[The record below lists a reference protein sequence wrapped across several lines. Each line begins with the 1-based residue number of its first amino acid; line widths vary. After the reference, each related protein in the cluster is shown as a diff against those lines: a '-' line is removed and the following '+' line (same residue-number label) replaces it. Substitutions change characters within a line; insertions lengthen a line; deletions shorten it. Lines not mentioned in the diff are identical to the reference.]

1 MNQPRWD
8 RRLLLVSMLS
18 ALAFLSVCSK
28 SSFLYP
34 MNDWVDVQCFFTMGR
49 SIWDGLVP
57 YRDLYEQKGPVL
69 YFAFALASLISSHS
83 FLGVFLLEVVCF
95 GLFLYFSGMIV
106 RLYFSK
112 SSIVYTI
119 IVILAALIPV
129 SPAFAHGSGVEE
141 LCLFMLVYSLYTVL
155 SAMKQERALT
165 FREAF
170 CNGMA
175 AAAVLLSKF
184 TILGFYIGLAV
195 FVVFWYCSCR
205 YRLPV
210 LLATIGQFLLGVA
223 ALCFPFFLYFLFA
236 GALDDLFTV
245 YFYNN
250 LFLYPTEVTGSRQE
264 MISKCLSSTLSVNKS
279 YAWLLYLGAFLPVCD
294 LPKNWRHLFL
304 GMLTFGG
311 LVVGTYWGG
320 RGYTYYGLIL
330 SAFSV
335 FGLITAVR
343 VIQLFPCSHWFQG
356 VFRKIPFSRIILSV
370 LTFTMLLSY
379 CYRNS
384 SNTYLMQYDK
394 EELPAYRFAA
404 TINQT
409 YKAKILNYGFLD
421 GGFYYASDTIPSCEF
436 FCTLNINAPDM
447 WQTQRECVEQGKV
460 EFVITRYY
468 TLDRYI
474 ANCNNYQLI
483 DEVTFPFEGI
493 DFTYYLYKRI
503 PY

>member
-1 MNQPRWD
+1 MNHPRWD

-69 YFAFALASLISSHS
+69 YFAYALAALISSHS
-83 FLGVFLLEVVCF
+83 FIGVFLLEVVCF
-95 GLFLYFSGMIV
+95 GLFLYFSGLIA
-106 RLYFSK
+106 RLYFS
-112 SSIVYTI
+112 SDWIVSAI
-119 IVILAALIPV
+119 IVALAALIPV

-141 LCLFMLVYSLYTVL
+141 LSLFMLVYSLYTVL
-155 SAMKQERALT
+155 SALKQERVLS

-170 CNGMA
+170 FNGMA

-184 TILGFYIGLAV
+184 TILGFYIGLAF
-195 FVVFWYCSCR
+195 FVIFWYCSCR
-205 YRLPV
+205 YRFTA
-210 LLATIGQFLLGVA
+210 LLATVGQFLLGVA

-250 LFLYPTEVTGSRQE
+250 LFLYPTELTGSRWD
-264 MISKCLSSTLSVNKS
+264 MISQCMETTLTVNKS

-294 LPKNWRHLFL
+294 LPKNWRHLVL
-304 GMLTFGG
+304 GALTFGG
-311 LVVGTYWGG
+311 LALGTYWGG

-330 SAFSV
+330 SAFAV
-335 FGLITAVR
+335 FGLITIAR
-343 VIQLFPCSHWFQG
+343 VFQLCPCSSWFEG
-356 VFRKIPFSRIILSV
+356 LFRKIPKILTAALSV
-370 LTFTMLLSY
+370 ALLLSY

-384 SNTYLMQYDK
+384 SNTYLMKYSK

-409 YKAKILNYGFLD
+409 YKARILNYGFLD
-421 GGFYYASDTIPSCEF
+421 GGFYYASDTVPNCEF

-447 WQTQRECVEQGKV
+447 WDTQREFVDQGQV

-468 TLDRYI
+468 TLDRYT
-474 ANCNNYQLI
+474 AYSSYYQLV
-483 DEVTFPFEGI
+483 DEVTFPFEGF
-493 DFTYYLYKRI
+493 DYTYYLYKRAF
-503 PY
+503 